1 MKPRLTADQRDQ
13 LDSILGKSYRVGKSI
28 IRLKSYRQLSTG
40 MISVITSKQT
50 FTFLASEFDDF
61 MAKVANW
68 EPIDTRLEP
77 ATDAALIQSFS
88 SLEEELNQVI
98 RETAGYEFRISLD
111 GVETK
116 CYLVRSKKIYT
127 GTLQEAMKWL
137 INELKTNRRPNTK
150 FTLFGSLRVG
160 NQKEFVYYKRPGS

>member
-13 LDSILGKSYRVGKSI
+13 MDNILGKSYRVGKSI

-40 MISVITSKQT
+40 VISVISSKQT

-61 MAKVANW
+61 MAKVAKW
-68 EPIDTRLEP
+68 QCIDTAMEP
-77 ATDAALIQSFS
+77 TADAALIQSFS

-111 GVETK
+111 GAETK
-116 CYLVRSKKIYT
+116 CYVVRSKKIYT

-137 INELKTNRRPNTK
+137 INELKTNRRPNTN

-160 NQKEFVYYKRPGS
+160 NQKKFVYYKRP